1 MAKQREWIPTDCGSH
16 ISASRRRELG
26 VAGLGSWYDVIA
38 AGLIVALSGC
48 GVSSLVEPKTNPI
61 IEDSVGGPYRN
72 GPVATLATTPERR
85 LLLVDNRRDK
95 ESFGNFCAEPPADV
109 AESVSSSFQAALAGN
124 LAQPSGQTVE
134 ASAELAKA
142 LATATQ
148 ALAQRSQGVMI
159 FRDGS
164 YYLCS
169 MYMNNILEKDDYIE
183 LWTALLYK
191 SAEVTTKELAEN
203 GGKIGHAPPE
213 NLSAPELA
221 KLISLL
227 EQLRKT
233 PDAEVEET
241 AEVGGG

>member
-1 MAKQREWIPTDCGSH
+1 MAT
-16 ISASRRRELG
+16 
-26 VAGLGSWYDVIA
+26 
-38 AGLIVALSGC
+38 LSGC
-48 GVSSLVEPKTNPI
+48 GVSWLVEPKTNPI
-61 IEDSVGGPYRN
+61 IEDSVGGPNRG

-85 LLLVDNRRDK
+85 LLLVDNRKNKD
-95 ESFGNFCAEPPADV
+95 SFGNFCAEPPADV
-109 AESVSSSFQAALAGN
+109 AESVSASFQAALAGN

-169 MYMNNILEKDDYIE
+169 MYMNDIIEKADYIQ
-183 LWTALLYK
+183 LWTILLNK
-191 SAEVTTKELAEN
+191 SADVTTKELTEN
-203 GGKIGHAPPE
+203 GGKVGHAPPE

-233 PDAEVEET
+233 PEVETEKT
-241 AEVGGG
+241 AEEGAG